1 MTDQP
6 SPDVSEGLA
15 ATLSTVRQEWEDLR
29 RQVAEGFHGAHCR
42 ANGHAAKTLETAS
55 FLYALIELLSE
66 QGVVAIDQLD
76 DRKRAV
82 FARQKQRYAKDRMGV
97 ILQDSDKDKYTFER
111 TVEIDCANRVHLCK
125 ASCCRLPFA
134 LSRQDI
140 EERVVRWNFGVP
152 YMIEQGEDGY
162 CTHHD
167 RCTRRCTIYQERP
180 VPCRGYDCRNDKRIW
195 LDFERRIPNP
205 AIERL
210 DWLEAVSQ
218 NGGATNA
225 QTAAEAR

>member
-1 MTDQP
+1 MSDQQTLDI
-6 SPDVSEGLA
+6 SKGLA
-15 ATLSTVRQEWEDLR
+15 ETLSTVHKEWEDLR
-29 RQVAEGFHGAHCR
+29 LQVAEGFHGAHCR

-76 DRKRAV
+76 ERKRTM
-82 FARQKQRYAKDRMGV
+82 FERQKERYAKDRMGV
-97 ILQDSDKDKYTFER
+97 ILQESGTDKYAFER
-111 TVEIDCANRVHLCK
+111 TAKIDCENRVHLCK

-140 EERVVRWNFGVP
+140 EERVVRWDFGVP

-167 RCTRRCTIYQERP
+167 RCAGNCTIYRERP
-180 VPCRGYDCRNDKRIW
+180 IPCRGYDCRNDQRIW

-205 AIERL
+205 AIERP
-210 DWLEAVSQ
+210 DWLEVVSQ
-218 NGGATNA
+218 NKSAT
-225 QTAAEAR
+225 

>member
-1 MTDQP
+1 MSQP
-6 SPDVSEGLA
+6 TTAMPADDSGLA
-15 ATLSTVRQEWEDLR
+15 ATVTRVQNEWEDLR

-42 ANGHAAKTLETAS
+42 ASGHAAKTLETAS

-66 QGVVAIDQLD
+66 QGVIDIDQLD

-82 FARQKQRYAKDRMGV
+82 FERQKQRYARDRMGV
-97 ILQDSDKDKYTFER
+97 ILQDAQKDKYAFEH
-111 TVEIDCANRVHLCK
+111 TAEIDCASRVHLCK

-134 LSRQDI
+134 LSRQDV
-140 EERVVRWNFGVP
+140 EERVVRWNLGVP

-167 RCTRRCTIYQERP
+167 RCTRGCTIYRHRP

-195 LDFERRIPNP
+195 LDFEKRVPNP
-205 AIERL
+205 AIDRA
-210 DWLEAVSQ
+210 DWLDVVS
-218 NGGATNA
+218 
-225 QTAAEAR
+225 ARQVD